1 MTIGGLQKLTL
12 LDFPGRTACTVF
24 LAGCNL
30 CCPYCHNPG
39 LVVPDE
45 TAESLPEGELLRFLS
60 SRIGKLDGV
69 CVSGGEPT
77 IYPELPALLSMIRE
91 LGFQVKLD
99 TNGTNPRMLYEIL
112 RNGLADYIAMD
123 IKNSPTRY
131 AETCGG
137 MDVLTEV
144 EDSVRLLMNGDTP
157 YEFRT
162 TICKGLHTAREIRAI
177 GEWLRDAKRYF
188 LQPFEDSGRILR
200 KGIQPPSHEELYTYR
215 QILLPCIPNTYI
227 RGVYN

>member
-12 LDFPGRTACTVF
+12 LDFPSRTACTVF

-77 IYPELPALLSMIRE
+77 IHPELPALLSMIRE

-99 TNGTNPRMLYEIL
+99 TNGTNPRMKSHPTTSFSYVSPVSKLLTTMSASLPSGLPFSSHTRSTASDKNCLYS
-112 RNGLADYIAMD
+112 A
-123 IKNSPTRY
+123 
-131 AETCGG
+131 
-137 MDVLTEV
+137 
-144 EDSVRLLMNGDTP
+144 
-157 YEFRT
+157 
-162 TICKGLHTAREIRAI
+162 
-177 GEWLRDAKRYF
+177 
-188 LQPFEDSGRILR
+188 
-200 KGIQPPSHEELYTYR
+200 
-215 QILLPCIPNTYI
+215 
-227 RGVYN
+227 GVPMR

>member
-77 IYPELPALLSMIRE
+77 IHPELPALLSMIRE

-112 RNGLADYIAMD
+112 RDGLADYIAMD

-131 AETCGG
+131 
-137 MDVLTEV
+137 
-144 EDSVRLLMNGDTP
+144 S
-157 YEFRT
+157 
-162 TICKGLHTAREIRAI
+162 
-177 GEWLRDAKRYF
+177 
-188 LQPFEDSGRILR
+188 
-200 KGIQPPSHEELYTYR
+200 
-215 QILLPCIPNTYI
+215 
-227 RGVYN
+227 

>member
-12 LDFPGRTACTVF
+12 LDFPSRTACTVF

-45 TAESLPEGELLRFLS
+45 AAESLPEGELLRFLS

-69 CVSGGEPT
+69 CV
-77 IYPELPALLSMIRE
+77 
-91 LGFQVKLD
+91 
-99 TNGTNPRMLYEIL
+99 
-112 RNGLADYIAMD
+112 
-123 IKNSPTRY
+123 
-131 AETCGG
+131 
-137 MDVLTEV
+137 
-144 EDSVRLLMNGDTP
+144 LMNGDTP

>member
-1 MTIGGLQKLTL
+1 
-12 LDFPGRTACTVF
+12 
-24 LAGCNL
+24 
-30 CCPYCHNPG
+30 
-39 LVVPDE
+39 
-45 TAESLPEGELLRFLS
+45 
-60 SRIGKLDGV
+60 
-69 CVSGGEPT
+69 
-77 IYPELPALLSMIRE
+77 MIRE

-112 RNGLADYIAMD
+112 RDGLADYIAMD
-123 IKNSPTRY
+123 IKNSPARY

-144 EDSVRLLMNGDTP
+144 EDSVRLLMKGDTP

-188 LQPFEDSGRILR
+188 LQPFEDSGRIIR

-215 QILLPCIPNTYI
+215 QILLPCIPDTYI